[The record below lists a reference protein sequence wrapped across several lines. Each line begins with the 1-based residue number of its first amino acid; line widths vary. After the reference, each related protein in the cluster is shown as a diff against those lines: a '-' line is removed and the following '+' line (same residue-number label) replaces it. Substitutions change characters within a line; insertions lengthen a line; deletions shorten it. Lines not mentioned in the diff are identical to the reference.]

1 MTEVTEEAEQ
11 DEKTDVT
18 VGWVASWFMG
28 VVFLLVTLSYLLTF
42 DILPMV
48 FSIVAALITLPPL
61 RARVGDVLSIRLSRW
76 MIILSDGALMVLAGA
91 TM

>member
-42 DILPMV
+42 D
-48 FSIVAALITLPPL
+48 SAALGAK
-61 RARVGDVLSIRLSRW
+61 RFRCFRLSP
-76 MIILSDGALMVLAGA
+76 L
-91 TM
+91 